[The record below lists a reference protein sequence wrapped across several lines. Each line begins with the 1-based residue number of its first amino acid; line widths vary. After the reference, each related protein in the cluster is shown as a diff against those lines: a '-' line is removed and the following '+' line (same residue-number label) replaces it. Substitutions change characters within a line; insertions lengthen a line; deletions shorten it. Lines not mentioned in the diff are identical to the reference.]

1 MNDEDD
7 GGDRRHDSGKGSRV
21 PAAAAAREARI
32 FPVKSGISISFGL
45 GQDAR
50 LFCVLVLILRDM

>member
-7 GGDRRHDSGKGSRV
+7 GGDRRHDSGQGSRV

-32 FPVKSGISISFGL
+32 FPAKSGDPSYL
-45 GQDAR
+45 DWDR
-50 LFCVLVLILRDM
+50 LQGFLCAFVL

>member
-1 MNDEDD
+1 MDEEDD
-7 GGDRRHDSGKGSRV
+7 GGERRHDPGQGARV

-32 FPVKSGISISFGL
+32 FPVKSFRL

-50 LFCVLVLILRDM
+50 LFCAACVLIVCN